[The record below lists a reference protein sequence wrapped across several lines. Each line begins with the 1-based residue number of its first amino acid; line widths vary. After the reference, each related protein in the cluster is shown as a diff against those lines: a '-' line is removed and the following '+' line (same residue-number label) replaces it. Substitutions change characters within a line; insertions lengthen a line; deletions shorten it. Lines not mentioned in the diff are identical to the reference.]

1 MVFLQP
7 DARRA
12 RQSFSGAGFAKL
24 WILSIECKVA
34 VRKTMEHRKL
44 PEQNKRSFSG
54 AWKTGILW
62 LAVLIAAA
70 VVGFWLDPI
79 VLAVV
84 AEHSNKAVKNFAGF
98 LSKVGDWPELMVLG
112 AAVLFVVRRHRRV
125 VTAVLCMMIA
135 ATLAGAAVNTVR
147 LLSGR
152 ARPNNT
158 EVAPGWYGVSHD
170 GKWLLD
176 KYKYHSF
183 PSGHT
188 GSALAFFG
196 VLGFAFRRWNWGFV
210 LFGVAIGWSRI
221 YLNVHY
227 LSDVLVGGVV
237 GLFFAQLTWERFWPW
252 LEEKTKKLSE
262 DRAKQ
267 IQRWQDL

>member
-1 MVFLQP
+1 
-7 DARRA
+7 
-12 RQSFSGAGFAKL
+12 
-24 WILSIECKVA
+24 
-34 VRKTMEHRKL
+34 MEHQQQS
-44 PEQNKRSFSG
+44 EQNKRSLSDVWG
-54 AWKTGILW
+54 TGILW
-62 LAVLIAAA
+62 LAVLLTAAA
-70 VVGFWLDPI
+70 VGFWLDPI
-79 VLAVV
+79 VLQLV

-112 AAVLFVVRRHRRV
+112 AAGLFFVRRHRHL
-125 VTAVLCMMIA
+125 VTVVLCMMIA
-135 ATLAGAAVNTVR
+135 ATLAGAAVNSVR

-196 VLGFAFRRWNWGFV
+196 VLGFAFRRSSWGF
-210 LFGVAIGWSRI
+210 LLLGVAIGWSRI

-227 LSDVLVGGVV
+227 FSDVMVGGVI
-237 GLFFAQLTWERFWPW
+237 GLFFAQFTCERIGPW
-252 LEEKTKKLSE
+252 LEERTKKWSE
-262 DRAKQ
+262 ARAKK
-267 IQRWQDL
+267 IQRR

>member
-1 MVFLQP
+1 MIFLQP
-7 DARRA
+7 DPRWAG
-12 RQSFSGAGFAKL
+12 QSFSGGFPKL
-24 WILSIECKVA
+24 WILSIECKA
-34 VRKTMEHRKL
+34 AGKKTMEHRKL
-44 PEQNKRSFSG
+44 PEQNKRSFSD

-79 VLAVV
+79 VSAVA
-84 AEHSNKAVKNFAGF
+84 AEHSNKAVKNFARF

-112 AAVLFVVRRHRRV
+112 AAVLFVVRRHRRL

-147 LLSGR
+147 LSSGR

-188 GSALAFFG
+188 GSALAFFA

-210 LFGVAIGWSRI
+210 LLGMAIGWSRI

-227 LSDVLVGGVV
+227 FSDVIVGGVV
-237 GLFFAQLTWERFWPW
+237 GLFFAQFTWERIRPW
-252 LEEKTKKLSE
+252 LEE
-262 DRAKQ
+262 
-267 IQRWQDL
+267 RWGSGSDER

>member
-1 MVFLQP
+1 
-7 DARRA
+7 
-12 RQSFSGAGFAKL
+12 
-24 WILSIECKVA
+24 
-34 VRKTMEHRKL
+34 MEHSKP
-44 PEQNKRSFSG
+44 PEQYKRSFSDV
-54 AWKTGILW
+54 WKTGILW
-62 LAVLIAAA
+62 LAVLLTAA

-79 VLAVV
+79 VLQLV
-84 AEHSNKAVKNFAGF
+84 AEHSNRVVKNFAGF

-112 AAVLFVVRRHRRV
+112 AAALFIVRRHQRL

-147 LLSGR
+147 LSSGR

-176 KYKYHSF
+176 KEKYHSF

-196 VLGFAFRRWNWGFV
+196 VLGFAFRRWSWGF
-210 LFGVAIGWSRI
+210 LLLGVAIGWSRI

-227 LSDVLVGGVV
+227 FSDVIIGAVI
-237 GLFFAQLTWERFWPW
+237 GLFFAQLTWERIRPW
-252 LEEKTKKLSE
+252 LEEKWEKWEQRKRRERGRGSVID
-262 DRAKQ
+262 DR
-267 IQRWQDL
+267 